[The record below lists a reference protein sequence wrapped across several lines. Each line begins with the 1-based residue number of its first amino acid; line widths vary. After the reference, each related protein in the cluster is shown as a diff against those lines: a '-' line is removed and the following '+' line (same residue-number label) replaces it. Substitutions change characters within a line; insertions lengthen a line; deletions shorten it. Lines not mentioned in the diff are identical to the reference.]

1 VTQSTR
7 LSQEQWH
14 NRLCE
19 VSGFA
24 IPYGTVNRWWFNPI
38 NHNSLRMTM
47 DGYAFVNKY
56 TPMLKWHFIELQDKM
71 MPKQL
76 LQMER
81 LITAPYVIRQLASIY
96 VLDETVAIM
105 LQLHAGDLN
114 TYLQNLEDHQ

>member
-1 VTQSTR
+1 VTQSTKFN
-7 LSQEQWH
+7 QEQWH
-14 NRLCE
+14 NKICE
-19 VSGFA
+19 ASGMTV
-24 IPYGTVNRWWFNPI
+24 PYGNVSRWWFNPI

-47 DGYAFVNKY
+47 DGYTFVSKY
-56 TPMLKWHFIELQDKM
+56 TPQLKWHYVELKDRI

-81 LITAPYVIRQLASIY
+81 LVDSPYVIRRLANIY
-96 VLDETVAIM
+96 VLDETTAIM